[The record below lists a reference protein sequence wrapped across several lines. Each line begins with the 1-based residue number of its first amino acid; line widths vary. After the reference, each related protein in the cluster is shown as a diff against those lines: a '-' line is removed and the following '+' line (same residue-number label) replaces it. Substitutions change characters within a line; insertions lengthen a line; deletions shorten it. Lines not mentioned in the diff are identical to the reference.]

1 MIELKPC
8 PFGADHKVWIAVH
21 DDEGNYHGEIGCE
34 YETDPWSG
42 LSYGLHHDGWGTCPL
57 CTDDDYASMGGMLF
71 DTPEEAAEAWNTR
84 WERTCRCDRCGAK
97 YKPTNPNQRYCSKDC
112 KNGAYV
118 DRRVRDGD
126 GVPPWFAK
134 KFGTEEIGE

>member
-1 MIELKPC
+1 MTDLKPC

-71 DTPEEAAEAWNTR
+71 DTPEEAAEAWNAR
-84 WERTCRCDRCGAK
+84 YERTCKPICKGTSVSCDACGSELHDPFRFCSGCGAK
-97 YKPTNPNQRYCSKDC
+97 VVDG
-112 KNGAYV
+112 NG
-118 DRRVRDGD
+118 
-126 GVPPWFAK
+126 
-134 KFGTEEIGE
+134 